1 MDGWVDY
8 LHFSFLGEHVLF
20 SSLRLNTFSGFVLS
34 SVLTAMICLC
44 ERFLTALSIKGFRP
58 RRASRSRF
66 ISACWATT
74 LYGFVTL
81 LRLLYML
88 LAMSYH
94 IGMIAVVVISLSM
107 GQFIVEYYNHPRP
120 MESESERCVQEPL
133 LDFATRRR
141 KIRTKSRPDSIF
153 IHPTHSNLARADAA
167 ALELGIAGDTE
178 LVKGNRPLDYQ
189 AWEHGKGKDVAR
201 QLFGGMPRQS
211 LDTGE
216 GEDGSP

>member
-1 MDGWVDY
+1 
-8 LHFSFLGEHVLF
+8 
-20 SSLRLNTFSGFVLS
+20 
-34 SVLTAMICLC
+34 
-44 ERFLTALSIKGFRP
+44 
-58 RRASRSRF
+58 
-66 ISACWATT
+66 
-74 LYGFVTL
+74 
-81 LRLLYML
+81 
-88 LAMSYH
+88 
-94 IGMIAVVVISLSM
+94 M

-120 MESESERCVQEPL
+120 MESESERWYATTPFYWTNTWTIHSVQEPL